1 MSLIL
6 AIATI
11 LSRNAVYSILAL
23 MGVFI
28 CGSALMILVGA
39 EFLGL
44 VYLMVYVGA
53 LAVLFLFVIMMLN
66 VKSQNPSNDYNASMI
81 FLGLVPLV
89 GVTFI
94 LFKTNVYE
102 NYTIAATLFIAW
114 FTRMRLFTSIDQFY
128 FEMSD

>member
-1 MSLIL
+1 
-6 AIATI
+6 
-11 LSRNAVYSILAL
+11 

-66 VKSQNPSNDYNASMI
+66 VKSQPPSTDYNVNMI
-81 FLGLVPLV
+81 FLALVPV
-89 GVTFI
+89 AGVTFI
-94 LFKTNVYE
+94 LYKTNIYE
-102 NYTIAATLFIAW
+102 NYEIALTLFNA
-114 FTRMRLFTSIDQFY
+114 
-128 FEMSD
+128 

>member
-1 MSLIL
+1 
-6 AIATI
+6 
-11 LSRNAVYSILAL
+11 

-66 VKSQNPSNDYNASMI
+66 IKALTFSNDYNVSI
-81 FLGLVPLV
+81 LFLGLVPVV

-94 LFKTNVYE
+94 LYNTNFEE
-102 NYTIAATLFIAW
+102 NYSIALTLFNA
-114 FTRMRLFTSIDQFY
+114 
-128 FEMSD
+128 